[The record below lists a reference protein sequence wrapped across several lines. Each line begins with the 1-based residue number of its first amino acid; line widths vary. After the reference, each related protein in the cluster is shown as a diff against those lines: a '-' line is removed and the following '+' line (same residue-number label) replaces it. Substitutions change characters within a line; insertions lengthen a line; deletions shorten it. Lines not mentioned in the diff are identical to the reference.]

1 MPNCWRCGGQI
12 SSYASRCTWC
22 GRSTSVSA
30 FLQVSALGAL
40 IFASLVV
47 GGIVPIKSLA
57 VLYPGNWIKESP
69 LPARSTEATEGAGG
83 GGKPGATRTG
93 YGAVED
99 RRAPAEP
106 TGAGSQNEES
116 APACASERRLD
127 LLALRYREW
136 SRADLALIA
145 CRRVREGFSEEQV
158 VAARGRPRR
167 RTRPE
172 GQTSLEVWVYRDMRV
187 VFEGDRVVSV
197 RQQ

>member
-30 FLQVSALGAL
+30 FLQVSALAAL

-57 VLYPGNWIKESP
+57 GLYPGNWIKESP
-69 LPARSTEATEGAGG
+69 LPARSPEATEGAGG
-83 GGKPGATRTG
+83 GGKPGGTRTG

-99 RRAPAEP
+99 RRAPAQP
-106 TGAGSQNEES
+106 DRASSQNEES
-116 APACASERRLD
+116 TPACASEPRLD
-127 LLALRYREW
+127 LLAVRYREW
-136 SRADLALIA
+136 SRADLALIS
-145 CRRVREGFSEEQV
+145 CRRVREGFSEAQV
-158 VAARGRPRR
+158 IAARGRPRR
-167 RTRPE
+167 RTSPE